1 MLGWIKFLL
10 VAAPMTAALYMFY
23 DYKSQGE
30 TIVRLNQRA
39 AELSK
44 QNEYWEGRYTRIVG
58 LNRDKK
64 SAIAK
69 YERAIAEAGCTSK
82 VEAAFQKIKQE
93 DLIKEVFGDRQ

>member
-1 MLGWIKFLL
+1 MFGWLQLIMVGVPVLF
-10 VAAPMTAALYMFY
+10 VAYVAY
-23 DYKSQGE
+23 DYKSQGQ
-30 TIVRLNQRA
+30 TIVHLQQEA
-39 AELSK
+39 ANLKK

-82 VEAAFQKIKQE
+82 VESAFKKIKQE
-93 DLIKEVFGDRQ
+93 DLYKEVFGDRQ